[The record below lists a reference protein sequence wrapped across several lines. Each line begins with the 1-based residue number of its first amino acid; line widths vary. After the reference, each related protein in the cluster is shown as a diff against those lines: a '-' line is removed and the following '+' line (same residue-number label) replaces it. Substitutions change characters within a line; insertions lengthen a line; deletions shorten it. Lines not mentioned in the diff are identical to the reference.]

1 MIGLVIQQKRVK
13 WKITDN
19 KEILGTDLQLQEKG
33 LGSDLLVSPT
43 GDLVIVSE
51 EPNLAQ
57 AIINRLRTIEG
68 ELYEIEHPTY
78 GSRLYDFIGEL
89 NNDLN
94 RNRIRNYIKSTLMK
108 EPRIKEIVKITVKSL
123 IINHSNNNISNY
135 SQHKIKNNNYMDN
148 KLEVI
153 DETTFSADKLVKEE
167 SAAAADMYRSLNTVI
182 IDITVISIDQ
192 EVPLNLVFPFYL
204 DIMAEVENVANVQ

>member
-1 MIGLVIQQKRVK
+1 M
-13 WKITDN
+13 
-19 KEILGTDLQLQEKG
+19 GTDLQLQEKG

-89 NNDLN
+89 NNDLT

-153 DETTFSADKLVKEE
+153 DETTFSADKLAKEE
-167 SAAAADMYRSLNTVI
+167 SAAAADMYRSLHTVI

>member
-1 MIGLVIQQKRVK
+1 
-13 WKITDN
+13 
-19 KEILGTDLQLQEKG
+19 LGTDLKLEEKG

-43 GDLVIVSE
+43 GDLVMVSE

-89 NNDLN
+89 NNDLT

-123 IINHSNNNISNY
+123 IFNHSNSINNISPDY
-135 SQHKIKNNNYMDN
+135 QPKIKNNKYIDN

-153 DETTFSADKLVKEE
+153 EELPFSANKLAKEE
-167 SAAAADMYRSLNTVI
+167 AAAADIYRSLHTVI

-192 EVPLNLVFPFYL
+192 ETPLNLVFPFYL
-204 DIMAEVENVANVQ
+204 DIMTEVENVANVQ

>member
-1 MIGLVIQQKRVK
+1 
-13 WKITDN
+13 
-19 KEILGTDLQLQEKG
+19 LGTDLQLQEKG

-89 NNDLN
+89 NNDLT

-167 SAAAADMYRSLNTVI
+167 SAAAADMYRSLHTVI

-192 EVPLNLVFPFYL
+192 EIPLNLVFPFYL
-204 DIMAEVENVANVQ
+204 DIMTEVENVANVQ

>member
-1 MIGLVIQQKRVK
+1 M
-13 WKITDN
+13 
-19 KEILGTDLQLQEKG
+19 GTDLKLQEKG

-89 NNDLN
+89 NNDLT

-123 IINHSNNNISNY
+123 IINHSYNRYKNISKY
-135 SQHKIKNNNYMDN
+135 SQHKIKNNTHMNN
-148 KLEVI
+148 KFEVI
-153 DETTFSADKLVKEE
+153 DEILPFSADKLTKEE
-167 SAAAADMYRSLNTVI
+167 STDADIYRSLNTVI

-192 EVPLNLVFPFYL
+192 ENPLNLVFPFYL
-204 DIMAEVENVANVQ
+204 DIMTEVENVANVQ

>member
-1 MIGLVIQQKRVK
+1 MR
-13 WKITDN
+13 ITDNN
-19 KEILGTDLQLQEKG
+19 KEILGTDLNLQEKG
-33 LGSDLLVSPT
+33 LGSDLVVSPT

-89 NNDLN
+89 NNDLT

-123 IINHSNNNISNY
+123 IINHSNNNNISSNY

-153 DETTFSADKLVKEE
+153 DETTFSADKLAKEE
-167 SAAAADMYRSLNTVI
+167 SAAAADMYRSLHTVI

-204 DIMAEVENVANVQ
+204 DIMTEVENVANVQ

>member
-1 MIGLVIQQKRVK
+1 MR
-13 WKITDN
+13 ITDN
-19 KEILGTDLQLQEKG
+19 KEILGTDIKLQEKG

-89 NNDLN
+89 NNDIT

-108 EPRIKEIVKITVKSL
+108 EPRIKEIAKITVKSL
-123 IINHSNNNISNY
+123 IINHSNNNANY
-135 SQHKIKNNNYMDN
+135 NRHKIKNNNYSDN
-148 KLEVI
+148 KFEVI
-153 DETTFSADKLVKEE
+153 DETTFLADKLKKEDSDV
-167 SAAAADMYRSLNTVI
+167 SAAAADAAADLYRSLHTVI
-182 IDITVISIDQ
+182 IDITVIPIDQ
-192 EVPLNLVFPFYL
+192 EIPLNLVFPFYL
-204 DIMAEVENVANVQ
+204 DIMTEVENLANVQ

>member
-1 MIGLVIQQKRVK
+1 M
-13 WKITDN
+13 
-19 KEILGTDLQLQEKG
+19 GTDLKLQEKG
-33 LGSDLLVSPT
+33 LGSDFLVSPT

-89 NNDLN
+89 NNDLT

-123 IINHSNNNISNY
+123 IINHSNNNNY
-135 SQHKIKNNNYMDN
+135 HPHKTKNNDYTDN
-148 KLEVI
+148 KLEII
-153 DETTFSADKLVKEE
+153 DETSFSADKMAKEE
-167 SAAAADMYRSLNTVI
+167 SAAAAADIYRSLHTVL

-192 EVPLNLVFPFYL
+192 EIPLNLVFPFYL
-204 DIMAEVENVANVQ
+204 DIMTEV

>member
-1 MIGLVIQQKRVK
+1 MRIP
-13 WKITDN
+13 DNN
-19 KEILGTDLQLQEKG
+19 KEILGTDLNLQEKG
-33 LGSDLLVSPT
+33 LGSDLVVSPT

-78 GSRLYDFIGEL
+78 GSKLYDFIGEL
-89 NNDLN
+89 NNDIT
-94 RNRIRNYIKSTLMK
+94 RNRIRNYIKATLMK

-123 IINHSNNNISNY
+123 IINHSNNNNISNY
-135 SQHKIKNNNYMDN
+135 HQHKIKNNNYTDN

-153 DETTFSADKLVKEE
+153 DETTTFSADKLAKEE
-167 SAAAADMYRSLNTVI
+167 SAAADSYRSLHTVI
-182 IDITVISIDQ
+182 IDITVI
-192 EVPLNLVFPFYL
+192 PLNLVFPFYL
-204 DIMAEVENVANVQ
+204 DIMTEVENVANVQ

>member
-1 MIGLVIQQKRVK
+1 M
-13 WKITDN
+13 
-19 KEILGTDLQLQEKG
+19 
-33 LGSDLLVSPT
+33 VSST

-78 GSRLYDFIGEL
+78 GSKLYDFIGEL
-89 NNDLN
+89 NNDIT

-108 EPRIKEIVKITVKSL
+108 EPRIKEISKISVKSL
-123 IINHSNNNISNY
+123 IINYSNNNNSYN
-135 SQHKIKNNNYMDN
+135 QHKIKNNNYSDN

-153 DETTFSADKLVKEE
+153 DENTFSADKLEKEE
-167 SAAAADMYRSLNTVI
+167 SAAADIYRSLHTVI
-182 IDITVISIDQ
+182 VDITVISIDQ
-192 EVPLNLVFPFYL
+192 EIPLNLVFPFYL
-204 DIMAEVENVANVQ
+204 DIMTEVENVANVQ

>member
-1 MIGLVIQQKRVK
+1 M
-13 WKITDN
+13 
-19 KEILGTDLQLQEKG
+19 GTDLQLQEKG

-89 NNDLN
+89 NNDLT

-108 EPRIKEIVKITVKSL
+108 EPRIKEIIKITVKSL

-153 DETTFSADKLVKEE
+153 DETTFSADKLAKEE
-167 SAAAADMYRSLNTVI
+167 SAAAADMYRSLHTVI

-192 EVPLNLVFPFYL
+192 EIPLNLVFPFYL
-204 DIMAEVENVANVQ
+204 DIMTEVENVANVQ

>member
-1 MIGLVIQQKRVK
+1 
-13 WKITDN
+13 
-19 KEILGTDLQLQEKG
+19 LGTDLQLQEKG

-89 NNDLN
+89 NNDLT

-153 DETTFSADKLVKEE
+153 DETTFSADKLAKEE
-167 SAAAADMYRSLNTVI
+167 SAAAAADMYRSLHTVI

-192 EVPLNLVFPFYL
+192 EIPLNLVFPFYL
-204 DIMAEVENVANVQ
+204 DIMTEVENVANVQ

>member
-1 MIGLVIQQKRVK
+1 
-13 WKITDN
+13 
-19 KEILGTDLQLQEKG
+19 LGTDLKLQEQG
-33 LGSDLLVSPT
+33 LGSDLQVSPT

-89 NNDLN
+89 NNDLT

-123 IINHSNNNISNY
+123 IINPSNNNSY
-135 SQHKIKNNNYMDN
+135 QHKTKNNDYADN
-148 KLEVI
+148 KLEII
-153 DETTFSADKLVKEE
+153 DETTFSADKLAKEE
-167 SAAAADMYRSLNTVI
+167 SAAAVAAADIYRSLHTVL

-192 EVPLNLVFPFYL
+192 EIPLNLVFPFYL
-204 DIMAEVENVANVQ
+204 DIMTEVENVANV

>member
-1 MIGLVIQQKRVK
+1 M
-13 WKITDN
+13 KITDN

-89 NNDLN
+89 NNDLT

-153 DETTFSADKLVKEE
+153 DETTFSADKLAKEE
-167 SAAAADMYRSLNTVI
+167 SAAAAADMYRSLHTVI

-192 EVPLNLVFPFYL
+192 EIPLNLVFPFYL
-204 DIMAEVENVANVQ
+204 DIMTEVENVANVQ

>member
-1 MIGLVIQQKRVK
+1 M
-13 WKITDN
+13 
-19 KEILGTDLQLQEKG
+19 GTDLKLEEKG

-89 NNDLN
+89 NNDLT

-135 SQHKIKNNNYMDN
+135 SQHKIKNNNYMGN

-153 DETTFSADKLVKEE
+153 DETTFSADKLAKEE
-167 SAAAADMYRSLNTVI
+167 SAVAADMYRSLHTVI

-192 EVPLNLVFPFYL
+192 EIPLNLVFPFYL
-204 DIMAEVENVANVQ
+204 DIMTEVENVANVQ

>member
-1 MIGLVIQQKRVK
+1 MG
-13 WKITDN
+13 ITDN
-19 KEILGTDLQLQEKG
+19 KEILGTDLNLQEKG
-33 LGSDLLVSPT
+33 LGSDLVVSPT

-89 NNDLN
+89 NNDIT

-123 IINHSNNNISNY
+123 IINHSNNNNISNY
-135 SQHKIKNNNYMDN
+135 HNHRIKNNNYTDN

-153 DETTFSADKLVKEE
+153 DETTTFSANKLTKEE
-167 SAAAADMYRSLNTVI
+167 SAAADSYRSLHTVI
-182 IDITVISIDQ
+182 IDITVIPIDQ
-192 EVPLNLVFPFYL
+192 EIPLNLVFPFYL
-204 DIMAEVENVANVQ
+204 DIMTEVENLANVQ

>member
-1 MIGLVIQQKRVK
+1 M
-13 WKITDN
+13 
-19 KEILGTDLQLQEKG
+19 GTDLKLQEKG

-89 NNDLN
+89 NNDLT

-123 IINHSNNNISNY
+123 IINHSNNNNNISNY
-135 SQHKIKNNNYMDN
+135 SQHKIKNNNYIDN

-153 DETTFSADKLVKEE
+153 DETTFSADKLRKDE
-167 SAAAADMYRSLNTVI
+167 SAAADMYRSLHTVI

-192 EVPLNLVFPFYL
+192 ETPLNLVFPFYL

>member
-1 MIGLVIQQKRVK
+1 M
-13 WKITDN
+13 
-19 KEILGTDLQLQEKG
+19 GTDLQLQEKG

-89 NNDLN
+89 NNDLT

-123 IINHSNNNISNY
+123 IFNHSNNNNNNISHDY
-135 SQHKIKNNNYMDN
+135 QPKIKNNKSIDN

-153 DETTFSADKLVKEE
+153 DEIPFSANKLAKEE
-167 SAAAADMYRSLNTVI
+167 AAAADIYRSLHTVI

-192 EVPLNLVFPFYL
+192 ETPLNLVFPFYL
-204 DIMAEVENVANVQ
+204 DIMTEVENVANVQ

>member
-1 MIGLVIQQKRVK
+1 M
-13 WKITDN
+13 
-19 KEILGTDLQLQEKG
+19 GTDLQLQEKG

-89 NNDLN
+89 NNDLT

-153 DETTFSADKLVKEE
+153 DETTFSADKLAKEE
-167 SAAAADMYRSLNTVI
+167 SAAAADMYRSLHTVI

-192 EVPLNLVFPFYL
+192 EIPLNLVFPFYL
-204 DIMAEVENVANVQ
+204 DIMTEVENVANVQ

>member
-1 MIGLVIQQKRVK
+1 MG
-13 WKITDN
+13 ITDN
-19 KEILGTDLQLQEKG
+19 KEILGTDLNLQEKG
-33 LGSDLLVSPT
+33 LGSDLVVSPT

-89 NNDLN
+89 NNN
-94 RNRIRNYIKSTLMK
+94 ITRNRIRNYIKSTLMK

-123 IINHSNNNISNY
+123 IINHSNNNNNISNY
-135 SQHKIKNNNYMDN
+135 HNHRIKNNNYTDN

-153 DETTFSADKLVKEE
+153 DETTTFSANKLTKEE
-167 SAAAADMYRSLNTVI
+167 SAAADSYRSLHTVI
-182 IDITVISIDQ
+182 IDITVIPIDQ
-192 EVPLNLVFPFYL
+192 EIPLNLVFPFYL
-204 DIMAEVENVANVQ
+204 DIMTEVENLANVQ

>member
-1 MIGLVIQQKRVK
+1 M
-13 WKITDN
+13 
-19 KEILGTDLQLQEKG
+19 GTDLKLQEKG

-89 NNDLN
+89 NNDLT

-123 IINHSNNNISNY
+123 IINHSNNNNISSNY

-153 DETTFSADKLVKEE
+153 DETTFSADKLAKEE
-167 SAAAADMYRSLNTVI
+167 SAAADMYRSLHTVI

-204 DIMAEVENVANVQ
+204 DIMTEVENVANVQ

>member
-1 MIGLVIQQKRVK
+1 M
-13 WKITDN
+13 
-19 KEILGTDLQLQEKG
+19 GTDLKLEEKG

-89 NNDLN
+89 NNDLT

-153 DETTFSADKLVKEE
+153 DETTFSADKLAKEE
-167 SAAAADMYRSLNTVI
+167 SAAAADMYRSLHTVI

-192 EVPLNLVFPFYL
+192 EIPLNLVFPFYL
-204 DIMAEVENVANVQ
+204 DIMTEVENVANVQ

>member
-1 MIGLVIQQKRVK
+1 M
-13 WKITDN
+13 
-19 KEILGTDLQLQEKG
+19 GTDLQLQEKG

-108 EPRIKEIVKITVKSL
+108 EPRIKEIIKITVKSL

>member
-1 MIGLVIQQKRVK
+1 M
-13 WKITDN
+13 KITDN
-19 KEILGTDLQLQEKG
+19 KEILGTDLKLQEKG

-89 NNDLN
+89 NNDLT

-123 IINHSNNNISNY
+123 IFNHSNNNNISHDY
-135 SQHKIKNNNYMDN
+135 RLKIKNNKYIDN

-153 DETTFSADKLVKEE
+153 DEIPFSANKLAKEE
-167 SAAAADMYRSLNTVI
+167 SAAADIYRSLHTVI

-192 EVPLNLVFPFYL
+192 ETPLNLVFPFYL
-204 DIMAEVENVANVQ
+204 DIMTEVENVANVQ

>member
-1 MIGLVIQQKRVK
+1 
-13 WKITDN
+13 
-19 KEILGTDLQLQEKG
+19 LGTDIKLQEKG
-33 LGSDLLVSPT
+33 LGSDFLVSPT

-89 NNDLN
+89 NNDLT

-123 IINHSNNNISNY
+123 IINHSNNNYN
-135 SQHKIKNNNYMDN
+135 QHKTKNNDYTDN
-148 KLEVI
+148 KLEII
-153 DETTFSADKLVKEE
+153 DETTFSADKLAKEE
-167 SAAAADMYRSLNTVI
+167 AAAAAADIYRSLHTVL

-192 EVPLNLVFPFYL
+192 EIPLNLVFPFYL
-204 DIMAEVENVANVQ
+204 DIMTEVENVANV

>member
-1 MIGLVIQQKRVK
+1 
-13 WKITDN
+13 
-19 KEILGTDLQLQEKG
+19 LGTDIKLQEKG
-33 LGSDLLVSPT
+33 LGSDFLVSPT

-89 NNDLN
+89 NNDLT

-123 IINHSNNNISNY
+123 IINHSNNNYN
-135 SQHKIKNNNYMDN
+135 QHKTKNNDYTDN
-148 KLEVI
+148 KLEII
-153 DETTFSADKLVKEE
+153 DETTFSADKLAKEE
-167 SAAAADMYRSLNTVI
+167 AAAAAADIYRSLHTVL

-192 EVPLNLVFPFYL
+192 EIPLNLVFPFYL
-204 DIMAEVENVANVQ
+204 DIMTEVENVGNVQ

>member
-1 MIGLVIQQKRVK
+1 
-13 WKITDN
+13 
-19 KEILGTDLQLQEKG
+19 LGTDLKLEEKG

-89 NNDLN
+89 NNDLT

-123 IINHSNNNISNY
+123 IFNHSNSINNISPDY
-135 SQHKIKNNNYMDN
+135 QPKIKNNKYIDN

-153 DETTFSADKLVKEE
+153 EELPFSANKLAKEE
-167 SAAAADMYRSLNTVI
+167 AAAADIYRSLHTVI

-192 EVPLNLVFPFYL
+192 ETPLNLVFPFYL
-204 DIMAEVENVANVQ
+204 DIMTEVENVANVQ

>member
-1 MIGLVIQQKRVK
+1 M
-13 WKITDN
+13 
-19 KEILGTDLQLQEKG
+19 GTDLQLQEKG

-108 EPRIKEIVKITVKSL
+108 EPRIKEIIKITVKSL

-153 DETTFSADKLVKEE
+153 DETTFSADKLAKEE

-204 DIMAEVENVANVQ
+204 DIMTEVENVANVQ